1 MGNSTRTWQLISLML
16 AVALILALIKLDRTT
31 PTTSRHLTGASSTVD
46 SDTNPAQLALSPNSR
61 RVHERYSL

>member
-1 MGNSTRTWQLISLML
+1 MRNSTRTWQLISLML

-31 PTTSRHLTGASSTVD
+31 STTSRSVTGTSSTVD
-46 SDTNPAQLALSPNSR
+46 SATNPEQLALSPNSR